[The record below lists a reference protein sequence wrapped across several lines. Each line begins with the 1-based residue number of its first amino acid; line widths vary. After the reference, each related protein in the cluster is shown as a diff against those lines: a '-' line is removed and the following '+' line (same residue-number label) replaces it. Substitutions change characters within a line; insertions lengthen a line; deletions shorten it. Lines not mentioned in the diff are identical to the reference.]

1 VPLDADI
8 QMAADLFPFYAFKPS
23 IDFMRRIYGNLPIES
38 DAARLCQVFEN
49 RCRLYVTLS
58 SLTLHLIRFLNT
70 SIYNPL
76 PPSSFVDSLIEE
88 LYRPP
93 PSHELDLHRL
103 GLFYMIIA
111 TATLHDH
118 AKAIYNDESFKYF
131 NLARACL
138 SSKCILENPTVPAL
152 QALVSALSFRPLSA
166 LIDEYVV
173 AAFDG
178 TFRLDG

>member
-1 VPLDADI
+1 
-8 QMAADLFPFYAFKPS
+8 
-23 IDFMRRIYGNLPIES
+23 
-38 DAARLCQVFEN
+38 
-49 RCRLYVTLS
+49 
-58 SLTLHLIRFLNT
+58 LNI

-118 AKAIYNDESFKYF
+118 EKSLYNEESFKYF

-152 QALVSALSFRPLSA
+152 QALVSALSFHHLSV
-166 LIDEYVV
+166 LTDEYVI

-178 TFRLDG
+178 AFCLDG